1 MLRRILLLVFAAT
14 SVTLLAQQAPG
25 VPPGVTAAP
34 GASPFRVI
42 PLGNPTITPGVLQ
55 LLELESRFQQDVAT
69 GGGKAFASWFADDAV
84 TLANGK
90 PAILGRGAIAL
101 TATWSPADYQLTW
114 TPEGGQMG
122 ASNDMGFTW
131 GIYAGH
137 SRDSNGQAVLTSG
150 RYITMWKKLVSGE
163 WKVVLDASSNAPA
176 GDGQCCIL
184 PHP

>member
-25 VPPGVTAAP
+25 VPPGVMAAP
-34 GASPFRVI
+34 GASPFHVI

-55 LLELESRFQQDVAT
+55 LLELESRFQQDV
-69 GGGKAFASWFADDAV
+69 AV

-122 ASNDMGFTW
+122 PSNDMGFTW